1 MLSYSIPDI
10 KQNISDFATG
20 NNINNLSSVL
30 RELKIPLPPLN
41 IQQKIVDEIEKIE
54 KKTKLFEEEIHSNK
68 NEIHSLLKALYD
80 GADQKIRL
88 SDSTVF
94 SLSIGRRVLN
104 SDLSVDG
111 KFPVY
116 SANVFQP
123 FGYIDRLLINDFNR
137 ASVLW
142 GIDGDWMT
150 NVIANNT
157 PFYPTDHCGFIRVL
171 KESVIIEK
179 YLAFALSEEGK
190 TLGFSRTKRL
200 PSIDRVEGIT
210 IPYLNLKTSKQIVAQ
225 IEELEKQIAE
235 VQKVIDASTELKNAV
250 LKKYL

>member
-116 SANVFQP
+116 SGECLSA
-123 FGYIDRLLINDFNR
+123 IRL
-137 ASVLW
+137 
-142 GIDGDWMT
+142 
-150 NVIANNT
+150 
-157 PFYPTDHCGFIRVL
+157 Y
-171 KESVIIEK
+171 
-179 YLAFALSEEGK
+179 
-190 TLGFSRTKRL
+190 
-200 PSIDRVEGIT
+200 
-210 IPYLNLKTSKQIVAQ
+210 
-225 IEELEKQIAE
+225 
-235 VQKVIDASTELKNAV
+235 
-250 LKKYL
+250 